1 MSPIIH
7 VFVSRECKWRT
18 YFVSG
23 DQYWEYNDYKG
34 SIDLFSPRSL
44 WNNMPNKTDGM
55 FVWSDNYLY
64 VFSGNEYYL
73 FDPKTKALL
82 QGYPQ
87 KIASFWKGVPN
98 DIDAVFRYIVNIKK
112 SMKLMDKE

>member
-1 MSPIIH
+1 MSIIS
-7 VFVSRECKWRT
+7 VLRECKWRT

-23 DQYWEYNDYKG
+23 DQYWEYNDHRG
-34 SIDLFSPRSL
+34 SVDLFSPRSL
-44 WNNMPNKTDGM
+44 WNGMPSKIDGM
-55 FVWSDNYLY
+55 FVWSNDYLY
-64 VFSGNEYYL
+64 VFSGTDFYL

-98 DIDAVFRYIVNIKK
+98 NTDAVFRYIDIK
-112 SMKLMDKE
+112 EVFT